1 MSDQNEP
8 QIDTGA
14 RGTSHRGQSLVEFAL
29 VLPML
34 LVLLLGLADFGRV
47 FASGIILEAAAR
59 NAAEAAAQEYLQL
72 ARNAPTLTVADYDRI
87 HEVAL
92 TEVCREAERLP
103 GEADV
108 DNDGVCEMP
117 TAAVCIHDVPAAPA
131 DLTPPPSSGDPSC
144 GAEAGLAP
152 GNCSEMSGEG
162 WSSTKL
168 GGATALAY
176 VEVRVCYRFTTL
188 INLTGVNL
196 PFGWSISIGEIW
208 LQRDRSFTVA
218 DY

>member
-1 MSDQNEP
+1 MSDHHDP
-8 QIDTGA
+8 GA
-14 RGTSHRGQSLVEFAL
+14 GFDGRRTPRGQSLVEFAL

-34 LVLLLGLADFGRV
+34 LILLLGLADFGRV

-72 ARNAPTLTVADYDRI
+72 ARNAASLTAADYDRI
-87 HEVAL
+87 HGVAL

-103 GEADV
+103 GEVDADS
-108 DNDGVCEMP
+108 NGICEMP
-117 TAAVCIHDVPAAPA
+117 RTAVCIHDVPAAPA
-131 DLTPPPSSGDPSC
+131 DLTPPPSGGDPSC

-152 GNCSEMSGEG
+152 GSCSAMSGEG
-162 WSSTKL
+162 WSAIKE

-196 PFGWSISIGEIW
+196 PFGWSISIGDIW
-208 LQRDRSFTVA
+208 LQRERSFTVA